1 MNLDWAGEDRP
12 RPHPLIVSLALIATV
27 GISLVA
33 GPNAKGLFGALL
45 AAAMVAIASS
55 DLRDHIIPDQL
66 TAGSVLLALL
76 YEGLVAP
83 QAGFQAVSFAL
94 LSGIAAAAPLLALMI
109 GYRALRGQDGLGL
122 GDVKLA
128 AVAGVW
134 LNWLTVIIA
143 IDLAALSALAMT
155 ILMSKVHR
163 RALTATTILPF
174 GLFLAPAIWVGWLLD
189 CLLF

>member
-1 MNLDWAGEDRP
+1 
-12 RPHPLIVSLALIATV
+12 LISTV
-27 GISLVA
+27 GISLAV
-33 GPNAKGLFGALL
+33 GLYAKGLFGALL

-55 DLRDHIIPDQL
+55 DVRDHIIPDLL
-66 TAGSVLLALL
+66 TAGSIVLALL

-83 QAGFQAVSFAL
+83 QAGVQAAAFTA
-94 LSGIAAAAPLLALMI
+94 LSGIAAAVPFLALMI

-128 AVAGVW
+128 VVAGVW

-155 ILMSKVHR
+155 VLMSRIQR

-174 GLFLAPAIWVGWLLD
+174 GLFLAPAIWVAWLLD